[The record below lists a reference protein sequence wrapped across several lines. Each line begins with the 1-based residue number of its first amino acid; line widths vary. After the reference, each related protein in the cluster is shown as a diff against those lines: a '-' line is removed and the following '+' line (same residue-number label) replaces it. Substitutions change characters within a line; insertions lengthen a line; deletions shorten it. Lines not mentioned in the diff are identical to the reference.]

1 MLHVG
6 SAGAGETSK
15 ARDRWMQYIKMLKPL
30 SGKVPPHLYDV
41 KMDNTM
47 FVHHQLQQ
55 QQLLMAPFFFPEEQ
69 QAVCLSLSQQQ
80 IRKSC
85 QYYLRNPCPEA

>member
-1 MLHVG
+1 
-6 SAGAGETSK
+6 
-15 ARDRWMQYIKMLKPL
+15 
-30 SGKVPPHLYDV
+30 
-41 KMDNTM
+41 M

-85 QYYLRNPCPEA
+85 QYQLKKPCLEA